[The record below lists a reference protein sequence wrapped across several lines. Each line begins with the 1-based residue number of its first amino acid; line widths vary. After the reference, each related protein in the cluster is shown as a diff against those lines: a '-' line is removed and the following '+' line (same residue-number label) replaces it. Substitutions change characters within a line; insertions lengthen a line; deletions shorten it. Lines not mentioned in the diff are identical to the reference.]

1 MRAQLVIFC
10 LVALLSVVSAK
21 TYFKET
27 FDSSWE
33 SRWVVSDWKKSD
45 GTAGKWTYTAGS
57 FYGDAEEDKGIQTS
71 QDARF
76 YAISSKFPSFSN
88 EGKDLVLQF
97 QVRFPQKIDCG
108 GGYIKL
114 LGSNIDQKA
123 FSGDTPYH
131 IMFGPDI
138 CGTSTRRTHLI
149 FTFQDKNLLTKKEIR
164 CETDELSHVYTLIIH
179 PDNTYEV
186 RVDGEKRESGSLY
199 EHWDFLLPK
208 TIKDPSAK
216 KPSNWVDQAT
226 IDDPSDVKPADYEKI
241 PKEIPDPEAEK
252 PADWDDEADGEWEA
266 PMIPNPE
273 WKGEWKPK
281 QIPNPA
287 YKGAWVHPEVAN
299 PDFVDHKDVYKYKDI
314 GAVGIE
320 VWQVKA
326 GTIFDNI
333 IVTDS
338 VKEAEDFMA
347 ETYTKNKA
355 AEKKMFDAADEKKKE
370 EERKER
376 DRVEEERKKQ
386 DEADKDDD
394 AADDD
399 EDEDDKG
406 NKDHDDL

>member
-10 LVALLSVVSAK
+10 LVALLSVASAK

-27 FDSSWE
+27 FDSSWD
-33 SRWVVSDWKKSD
+33 SRWVTSDWKKSD
-45 GTAGKWTYTAGS
+45 GTAGKWVHTAGT

-76 YAISSKFPSFSN
+76 YAISSKFPAFSN
-88 EGKDLVLQF
+88 ENKDLVLQF
-97 QVRFPQKIDCG
+97 QIRFPQKIDCG

-114 LGSNIDQKA
+114 LGSNIDQKG

-138 CGTSTRRTHLI
+138 CGTSTRRTHAI
-149 FTFQDKNLLTKKEIR
+149 FTFEGKNLLTKKEIR
-164 CETDELSHVYTLIIH
+164 CETDELSHVYTLIVH

-208 TIKDPSAK
+208 TIKDPKAK
-216 KPSNWVDQAT
+216 KPSDWVDLAT
-226 IDDPSDVKPADYEKI
+226 IDDPADAKPADYEKT

-252 PADWDDEADGEWEA
+252 PTDWDDEADGEWEA

-287 YKGAWVHPEVAN
+287 YKGAWVHPEAAN
-299 PDFVDHKDVYKYKDI
+299 PDFVDHKDVYKYSDI
-314 GAVGIE
+314 GSVGIE
-320 VWQVKA
+320 IWQVKA

-338 VKEAEDFMA
+338 VKEAEDFLA

-355 AEKKMFDAADEKKKE
+355 AEKKMFEAADEAKKDQ
-370 EERKER
+370 ERKER
-376 DRVEEERKKQ
+376 ERVEEERKKQ
-386 DEADKDDD
+386 DETDKDDD
-394 AADDD
+394 DEEEDDD
-399 EDEDDKG
+399 AG
-406 NKDHDDL
+406 SKDHDDL